1 MIRIGER
8 IKVIDNSG
16 AKFGRCIGIYK
27 NQKAAKLGD
36 IILLT
41 IKKVKPNKRV
51 KKGEKHK
58 AMVIRTKTKKF
69 RNLANQIIWCQTE
82 AVVLL
87 KKDSFDLLGTR
98 ILGPAL
104 RELLPPKSKKVIIGG
119 TRASKKQFNMPS
131 YKKVLAL
138 ASYII

>member
-1 MIRIGER
+1 MIKIGTR

-27 NQKAAKLGD
+27 NQEFAKLGD
-36 IILLT
+36 LILIT
-41 IKKVKPNKRV
+41 IKKVRPNKKV

-58 AMVIRTKTKKF
+58 AMVVRLKNKRF
-69 RNLANQIIWCQTE
+69 RNLGNHIIWCDTN
-82 AVVLL
+82 AVVIL

-98 ILGPAL
+98 ILGPSF

-119 TRASKKQFNMPS
+119 T
-131 YKKVLAL
+131 
-138 ASYII
+138 

>member
-1 MIRIGER
+1 MIKIGTR

-27 NQKAAKLGD
+27 NQEKAKLGD

-41 IKKVKPNKRV
+41 IKKIRPNKKV

-58 AMVIRTKTKKF
+58 AMVIRIKDPRA
-69 RNLANQIIWCQTE
+69 RNLNNHSIWCETN

-98 ILGPAL
+98 ILGPAF

>member
-1 MIRIGER
+1 MIKIGTR

-27 NQKAAKLGD
+27 NQAFAKLGD
-36 IILLT
+36 LILIT
-41 IKKVKPNKRV
+41 IKKVRPNKKV

-58 AMVIRTKTKKF
+58 AMVVRLKNKRQ
-69 RNLANQIIWCQTE
+69 RNLGNHIVWCDTN

-98 ILGPAL
+98 ILGPAF

-131 YKKVLAL
+131 FKKVLAL

>member
-1 MIRIGER
+1 MVKIGTR

-16 AKFGRCIGIYK
+16 AKFGRCIGVYK
-27 NQKAAKLGD
+27 NQEFAKLGD
-36 IILLT
+36 LILIT
-41 IKKVKPNKRV
+41 IRKVRPNKKV

-58 AMVIRTKTKKF
+58 AMVIRVKTPYH
-69 RNLANQIIWCQTE
+69 RNLNNHTISCDTN
-82 AVVLL
+82 AVVIL

-98 ILGPAL
+98 ILGPAY

-131 YKKVLAL
+131 FKKVLSL
-138 ASYII
+138 ASYVI

>member
-27 NQKAAKLGD
+27 NQKEAKLGD

-58 AMVIRTKTKKF
+58 AMVIRTKHKKV
-69 RNLANQIIWCQTE
+69 RNIFNHAIWCETE

-98 ILGPAL
+98 ILGPSL

>member
-1 MIRIGER
+1 MIKIGTR

-16 AKFGRCIGIYK
+16 AKFGRCIGVYK
-27 NQKAAKLGD
+27 NQEFAKLGD
-36 IILLT
+36 IILIT
-41 IKKVKPNKRV
+41 IKKVRPNKKV

-58 AMVIRTKTKKF
+58 AMVIRIKTKHQ
-69 RNLANQIIWCQTE
+69 RNLNNHALWCDTN

-98 ILGPAL
+98 ILGPAF

-131 YKKVLAL
+131 YKKVLSL

>member
-1 MIRIGER
+1 MVRVGER

-16 AKFGRCIGIYK
+16 AKFGRCLSVYK
-27 NQKAAKLGD
+27 NQKFAKLGD
-36 IILLT
+36 IILIT
-41 IKKVKPNKRV
+41 VKKVKPNKKV

-58 AMVIRTKTKKF
+58 GMLIRTKMPKK
-69 RNLANQIIWCQTE
+69 RNLTNHALWCETE
-82 AVVLL
+82 AIVLL

-104 RELLPPKSKKVIIGG
+104 KELLPPKSKRVIIGG

>member
-1 MIRIGER
+1 MITIGTRIQ
-8 IKVIDNSG
+8 VIDNSG
-16 AKFGRCIGIYK
+16 AKFGRCIGVYK
-27 NQKAAKLGD
+27 NQACARLGD

-41 IKKVKPNKRV
+41 IKKVRPNKKV

-58 AMVIRTKTKKF
+58 AMVIRIKDERS
-69 RNLANQIIWCQTE
+69 RNLGSHSIWCETN

-98 ILGPAL
+98 ILGSAF

-138 ASYII
+138 SSFII